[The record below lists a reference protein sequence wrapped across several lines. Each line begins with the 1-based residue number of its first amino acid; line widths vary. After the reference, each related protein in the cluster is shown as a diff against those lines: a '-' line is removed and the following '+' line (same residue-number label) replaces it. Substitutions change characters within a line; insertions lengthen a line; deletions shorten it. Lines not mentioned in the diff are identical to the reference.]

1 MRASQQTT
9 EELTEPKAMHQHPLL
24 VGGRFSKN
32 LAKSA
37 HVGDPSS
44 RTENRAINRFSIG
57 LDIRGLEIRLT
68 YAQYAAA
75 NNRFSVRGLVCIR
88 LSPGLAEGSSISKI
102 SASGYVWIS
111 VKLQGSNSKD
121 LGIQE

>member
-1 MRASQQTT
+1 MW
-9 EELTEPKAMHQHPLL
+9 KAMHQHPLH

-32 LAKSA
+32 LAKSG

-44 RTENRAINRFSIG
+44 RTENRAIDRFSIG
-57 LDIRGLEIRLT
+57 FDIKGLEIRLT
-68 YAQYAAA
+68 YAQYATA

-111 VKLQGSNSKD
+111 VKLQGSD
-121 LGIQE
+121 GQDFCVQE

>member
-1 MRASQQTT
+1 MWKATHQQA
-9 EELTEPKAMHQHPLL
+9 LH

-32 LAKSA
+32 LAKSGN
-37 HVGDPSS
+37 VGDPSS
-44 RTENRAINRFSIG
+44 RTENRAIDRFSIG
-57 LDIRGLEIRLT
+57 FDIKGLEIRLT

-75 NNRFSVRGLVCIR
+75 EARVPVRSLVCIR
-88 LSPGLAEGSSISKI
+88 LSPGLAESSSISKI

-111 VKLQGSNSKD
+111 VKLQGSNGKD